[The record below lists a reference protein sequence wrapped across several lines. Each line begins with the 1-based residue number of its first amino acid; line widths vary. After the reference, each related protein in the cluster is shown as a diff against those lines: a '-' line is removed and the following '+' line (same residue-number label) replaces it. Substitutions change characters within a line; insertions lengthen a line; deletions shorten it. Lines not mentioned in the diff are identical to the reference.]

1 MSAAGPDALVDRG
14 SDEPYPQALP
24 GVQRHVSQADG
35 FTVLRLRFAVG
46 SVLPRHEHEHE
57 QYIHVV
63 AGSLAVTL
71 GGSEPGTVTLQAGD
85 AVRLP
90 AWLPH
95 ETRAITDAETIEIFA
110 PRRDDLS

>member
-1 MSAAGPDALVDRG
+1 MTSVDLEALVDRRVNAA
-14 SDEPYPQALP
+14 YPEALP
-24 GVQRHVSQADG
+24 GVQRHVSQADA
-35 FTVLRLRFAVG
+35 FTVIRLRLAAG

-63 AGSLAVTL
+63 TGTLAVTL
-71 GGSEPGTVTLQAGD
+71 GSTEPRTLTLGPGD

-95 ETRAITDAETIEIFA
+95 ETRAVTDAETLEVFA
-110 PRRDDLS
+110 PRRGELS

>member
-1 MSAAGPDALVDRG
+1 MSIDLDALVDRRV
-14 SDEPYPQALP
+14 EVAYPEALP

-35 FTVLRLRFAVG
+35 FTVLRLRFAAG

-57 QYIHVV
+57 QYIHIVT
-63 AGSLAVTL
+63 GTLAVTL
-71 GGSEPGTVTLQAGD
+71 GSTESRTVTLGPGD

-95 ETRAITDAETIEIFA
+95 ETRAVTDAETLEVFS
-110 PRRDDLS
+110 PRRADLP